1 MKKSSITWRL
11 FTLITGTLLGLLAGL
26 GIAAPA
32 SADSGS
38 ATLADHPQRDKNNDG
53 RWRDGDDNRRDHDD
67 RRDSRRDRGDNDDA
81 VLEIERDGRR
91 AVEVSGEGYEDDQR
105 VTVYLVRNGHVVE
118 RERVWLDD
126 DEEDF
131 TVEFRDLRCG
141 RYVAFTH
148 SEEEGWVRSDD
159 SVRICNR
166 DHDRKH

>member
-1 MKKSSITWRL
+1 MKKSITWRL
-11 FTLITGTLLGLLAGL
+11 FTMITGTLLGLLAGL

-38 ATLADHPQRDKNNDG
+38 ATLAEKPRKDR
-53 RWRDGDDNRRDHDD
+53 GDDGWDD
-67 RRDSRRDRGDNDDA
+67 RRDRWDDRDDRRHRGDNDEA
-81 VLEIERDGRR
+81 ELEIERDGRR
-91 AVEVSGEGYEDDQR
+91 AVEVSGEDYEDDQR

-118 RERVWLDD
+118 KERVWLDD

-131 TVEFRDLRCG
+131 TVRFRDLRCG

-166 DHDRKH
+166 DGRGKH